1 MPLPRLS
8 FLRYQEEFSINLFL
22 NDKEQTSFY
31 RVVSYGE
38 DKTVRL
44 ALSSV
49 MPPIYVQQ
57 LRVVLHLPWNL
68 INTPKRQKR

>member
-49 MPPIYVQQ
+49 MPPICARR
-57 LRVVLHLPWNL
+57 LKAAPPSLWSL
-68 INTPKRQKR
+68 INMPRRQKR